1 MNPEQ
6 WVEAV
11 EGVMEAHR
19 NAKNAPDIIR
29 YFRNQFGSFGLK
41 NGDRRKLTKQF
52 IVATKQFSQKELVE
66 TIELL
71 WSRSEREFQH
81 TGMELIDHHRKKF
94 DRSIKKVLQYMISHK
109 SWWDTVDFIASHTV
123 GHTFK
128 TNQLRQEDLYEWNE
142 SDDLWLIR
150 TSILAQLKYKSYTD
164 WALLQELII
173 PHLDH
178 KDFFIRKAIGWALRE
193 YSKTEPN
200 LVLDF
205 IENHT
210 MSGLSQREAL
220 KIVNAGKMK

>member
-71 WSRSEREFQH
+71 WSRCEREFQH

-123 GHTFK
+123 GHAFK

-205 IENHT
+205 VENHT

>member
-123 GHTFK
+123 GHAFK

-205 IENHT
+205 VENHT

-220 KIVNAGKMK
+220 KIVKAGKVK

>member
-41 NGDRRKLTKQF
+41 NEDRRKLTKQF

-71 WSRSEREFQH
+71 WSRCEREFQH

-123 GHTFK
+123 GHAFK

-205 IENHT
+205 VENHT

-220 KIVNAGKMK
+220 KIVKAGKVK

>member
-41 NGDRRKLTKQF
+41 NEDRRKLTKQF

-94 DRSIKKVLQYMISHK
+94 DHSIKNVLQFMITHK

-123 GHTFK
+123 GHAFK
-128 TNQLRQEDLYEWNE
+128 TKQLRQEDIYEWNE
-142 SDDLWLIR
+142 SDNLWLIR
-150 TSILAQLKYKSYTD
+150 TSILSQLKYKSNTD
-164 WALLQELII
+164 WALLQELIV
-173 PHLDH
+173 PHLGH

-193 YSKTEPN
+193 YSKTKPN
-200 LVLDF
+200 LVIDF
-205 IENHT
+205 VEKYP

-220 KIVNAGKMK
+220 KIVKKE

>member
-123 GHTFK
+123 GHAFK

-205 IENHT
+205 VENHT

>member
-41 NGDRRKLTKQF
+41 NEDRRKLTKQF

-123 GHTFK
+123 GHAFK

-205 IENHT
+205 VENHT

-220 KIVNAGKMK
+220 KIVKAGKVK

>member
-41 NGDRRKLTKQF
+41 NEDRRKLTKQF

-71 WSRSEREFQH
+71 WSRCEREFQH

-123 GHTFK
+123 GHAFK

-205 IENHT
+205 VENHT

>member
-52 IVATKQFSQKELVE
+52 IVAAKQFSQEEMVE
-66 TIELL
+66 TVERM

-123 GHTFK
+123 GHAFK

-205 IENHT
+205 VENHT
-210 MSGLSQREAL
+210 MSGLLQREAL